1 MFSDDCLIE
10 DNDAKN
16 ESKNNNELNIDK
28 ENKEQI
34 LSTENKNYEK
44 IVNGGAEITSCDDKD
59 DADTIANLSDSED
72 ITNSI
77 KPQLEI
83 SNSISAELCTS

>member
-10 DNDAKN
+10 DNDAK
-16 ESKNNNELNIDK
+16 NELNIDK